1 MFVIPDS
8 YQGHIR
14 RGKQQFENKEWIFQ
28 IYVFK
33 TKTGKIATWQL
44 WQSILDNN

>member
-14 RGKQQFENKEWIFQ
+14 RRKQQFENKEWIFQ

-33 TKTGKIATWQL
+33 TKTGKMLQHGNCGKAY
-44 WQSILDNN
+44 